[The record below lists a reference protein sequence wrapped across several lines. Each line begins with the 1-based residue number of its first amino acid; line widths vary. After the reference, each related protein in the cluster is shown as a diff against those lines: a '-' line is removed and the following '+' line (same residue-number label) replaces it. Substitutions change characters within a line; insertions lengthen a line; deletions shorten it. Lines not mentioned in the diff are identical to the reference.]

1 MELFLSGF
9 SAMLMMATP
18 LIFAALGE
26 LLTERSG
33 VLNLGLEG
41 MMLAGALA
49 GAIATIETGHPLIG
63 ILAALAAGGIL
74 AGIHAFIVIERAG
87 QFNSWSI
94 ILSGLGIF
102 YLGALTK
109 VLGQQYIQVP
119 VHGFVTLKL
128 GELAIPS
135 PWDTLVRAFV
145 EHNIFVPMAI
155 AMVIMMQ
162 LFLFKTKWGLRL
174 RLAGENPMAAES
186 VGLNVK
192 RIRWFST
199 VIGGMI
205 VSLGGA
211 ALTMGELSHWQTGIT
226 AGKGWIAI
234 GLVVFSNW
242 RPLRLLGGA
251 LLFGWILG
259 FIPRAQ
265 LLGWVGSSY
274 FMATLPYLAIIVGL
288 VVTFTFKTR
297 LGPAALARPFQ
308 PRETIR

>member
-1 MELFLSGF
+1 MELFLSTF
-9 SAMLMMATP
+9 SAMLVMAAP
-18 LIFAALGE
+18 LIFASLGE

-49 GAIATIETGHPLIG
+49 GAIGTIETGQPLIG
-63 ILAALAAGGIL
+63 VFCALVAGGIL
-74 AGIHAFIVIERAG
+74 ASIHAFIVIERAG
-87 QFNSWSI
+87 RFYSWSI

-109 VLGQQYIQVP
+109 VLGQEYIQVP
-119 VHGFVTLKL
+119 VHGFVTLRM
-128 GELAIPS
+128 GELALPA
-135 PWDTLVRAFV
+135 PWDTLVRALL
-145 EHNIFVPMAI
+145 EHNIFVPLAI
-155 AMVIMMQ
+155 AMVLVTH
-162 LFLFKTKWGLRL
+162 LFLFKTKWGLHL
-174 RLAGENPMAAES
+174 RIAGENPMAAES

-192 RIRWFST
+192 RIRWLST

-211 ALTMGELSHWQTGIT
+211 TLTMGGLAHWQNGIT

-251 LLFGWILG
+251 LLFGWVLG

-265 LLGWVGSSY
+265 LMGWVGSSY
-274 FMATLPYLAIIVGL
+274 FLATLPYLATIAAL
-288 VVTFTFKTR
+288 VVTFKTQ
-297 LGPAALARPFQ
+297 LGPASLARPFQ
-308 PRETIR
+308 PRERIR